1 MAKLTKLRARAFFAQ
16 QCRCIYCSLP
26 IWEPPYKD
34 RLADSLGIPEQLMR
48 YLQSTAEHL
57 VAQQDDGYDTPVNV
71 AAACWWCNWKRH
83 AHRHDCAPSPVQF
96 QNEVRRQMVAKLWHP
111 AARWLAKRDS

>member
-1 MAKLTKLRARAFFAQ
+1 MSKLTTLRTRSYFAQ

-34 RLADSLGIPEQLMR
+34 RLADALGIPEPLMR

-57 VAQQDDGYDTPVNV
+57 VAQQDGGTHSPLNV

-83 AHRHDCAPSPVQF
+83 AHRPECAPGPAQF
-96 QNEVRRQMVAKLWHP
+96 QAEVRRLMAAKLWHP
-111 AARWLAKRDS
+111 AARSMKTER